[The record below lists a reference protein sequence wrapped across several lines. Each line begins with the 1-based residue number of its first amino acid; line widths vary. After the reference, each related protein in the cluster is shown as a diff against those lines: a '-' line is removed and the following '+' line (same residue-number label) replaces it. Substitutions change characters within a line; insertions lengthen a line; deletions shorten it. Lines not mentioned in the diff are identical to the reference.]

1 MIEIGK
7 FSNLD
12 IVKEVDFG
20 VYLSDEYGEE
30 EILLPSK
37 YVSENSKT
45 GDTLK
50 VFIYRDSEDRLIA
63 TTEVP
68 LAQADEFAY
77 LKVVSVTRIG
87 AFLDWGLPKDLL
99 VPFREQKQKMIN
111 GKSYLVYI
119 YVDEQTDRIVAS
131 SKIDRWLDNRPATYK
146 NGQEVDLLI
155 ANKTS
160 LGYNAII
167 EQSHW
172 GIIFNNDLFQRIK
185 TGQQIK
191 GFIKKVR
198 PDNKIDLALQKP
210 GYEKVDDLSKMILKK
225 LLENDGA
232 LSVTDKSAPEAIS
245 EMFGVSKKTYKKALG
260 ALYKRKAISIETN
273 AIRLIK
279 NS

>member
-37 YVSENSKT
+37 YVPENCKT

-225 LLENDGA
+225 LLENDGS
-232 LSVTDKSAPEAIS
+232 LSVTDNSAPEAIS

-260 ALYKRKAISIETN
+260 ALYKRKVISIETN